1 MNFNLFLIILI
12 ALLIIF
18 CIILYNGIRILL
30 VVGKEKGIVKYEFKV
45 TILKIPIFKRT
56 GSEGIIDIIRR
67 KDQKEDSE
75 KTKED
80 SESKDEIS
88 KTQKEDSEPKDKSSE
103 TQKESAKSK
112 DETRDKKITDSQEEI
127 AESEEG
133 EDGEEEKSLR
143 EKYKEIKPI
152 LNELKKAKKE
162 LKTFLKNI
170 LKAINLKRLEGHLII
185 GLSDHATTIKIAS
198 WIWSIG
204 AIVNSKKPTLLT
216 VEPRFTEIIV
226 DFEGRIELKINLLL
240 LLIYSLLLLTKKN
253 IRELIK
259 VLYREYKSQS
269 KEEEEPVENESTKK
283 EEETNEIKEEKTS
296 EDEDNPIE
304 NEIEKATE
312 NEENTLEKET
322 EGKIEEDPSENKGNT
337 LEKGIEGKI
346 EEETKDEKE
355 EAVTQVKQ
363 LMKIIKSD

>member
-112 DETRDKKITDSQEEI
+112 DETRDKKITEPEEKI

-133 EDGEEEKSLR
+133 KDGNEPKEEGEEEKNLR

-226 DFEGRIELKINLLL
+226 DFEGRIELKINLFLL
-240 LLIYSLLLLTKKN
+240 IIYSLLLLTKKN

-269 KEEEEPVENESTKK
+269 KEEESVENESLEDG
-283 EEETNEIKEEKTS
+283 EEPVEKAEEPVEDDGEEKTNKVKEETS
-296 EDEDNPIE
+296 EN
-304 NEIEKATE
+304 K
-312 NEENTLEKET
+312 ENTLE
-322 EGKIEEDPSENKGNT
+322 G
-337 LEKGIEGKI
+337 I
-346 EEETKDEKE
+346 EEEKDEKE